1 MRRLLAGLLCAVLA
15 ADPVHALTVILYARQ
30 DRPVVDCLARLAAI
44 YGPVWTDAQIRPGDT
59 WRRSVSQA
67 IGAADVVLVVWSAA
81 AASSAEVGSEWRQA
95 LAVGRRVVPVV
106 TDDAPVPGELGALQ
120 WVQSPGCPTGLFS
133 GRRRR

>member
-44 YGPVWTDAQIRPGDT
+44 YGPVWTDADIRPGDP
-59 WRRSVSQA
+59 WRAAVGGVIRR
-67 IGAADVVLVVWSAA
+67 ADVVLVVWSAA
-81 AASSAEVGSEWRQA
+81 AASSVEVGSEWRQA

-106 TDDAPVPGELGALQ
+106 TDAVPLPAELGSLQ
-120 WVQSPGCPTGLFS
+120 WVAACGTTE
-133 GRRRR
+133 